1 MFRRNDNSLKKLKVY
16 LDTSIINF
24 LEADDA
30 PEYKKSTENFF
41 ENVVAP
47 EKIEVYISNVVIDEI
62 NDTNNEKT
70 KSKLHENIK
79 KYPNIK
85 MLATNDE
92 NIDEIAFLVENYIT
106 NGIIPNK
113 KAADAFH
120 IAYSTIFQMDVLLSW
135 NFKHLANINKEQK
148 ILGLNKILGYNH
160 PFRMANP
167 LEVYFDE

>member
-1 MFRRNDNSLKKLKVY
+1 MKKLKVY

-24 LEADDA
+24 LEANDA
-30 PEYKKSTENFF
+30 PEYKRATEKFF
-41 ENVVAP
+41 KNVVVP

-62 NDTNNEKT
+62 NDTTDEKT
-70 KSKLHENIK
+70 KDKLHENIK

-85 MLATNDE
+85 MLITNDE
-92 NIDEIAFLVENYIT
+92 NIEEIAFLAENYIT
-106 NGIIPNK
+106 NDIIPNK

-120 IAYSTIFQMDVLLSW
+120 IAYSTVFQMDVLLSW

-148 ILGLNKILGYNH
+148 VLGLNKMLGYNH
-160 PFRMANP
+160 SFRMANP

>member
-1 MFRRNDNSLKKLKVY
+1 VKKLKVY

-24 LEADDA
+24 MEADDA
-30 PEYKKSTENFF
+30 PEYKKVTEIFF
-41 ENVVAP
+41 ENVVAH

-70 KSKLHENIK
+70 RDKLLGNIK

-85 MLATNDE
+85 MLTTNNE
-92 NIDEIAFLVENYIT
+92 NIEEIAFLAENYIT

-113 KAADAFH
+113 KVADAFH
-120 IAYSTIFQMDVLLSW
+120 IAYTTVFQMDVLLSW

-148 ILGLNKILGYNH
+148 VLGLNKILGYNH
-160 PFRMANP
+160 LFRMANP

>member
-1 MFRRNDNSLKKLKVY
+1 MKKLKVY

-24 LEADDA
+24 LEANDA
-30 PEYKKSTENFF
+30 PEYKKATENFF
-41 ENVVAP
+41 GNVVVP

-62 NDTNNEKT
+62 NDTNNEDT

-92 NIDEIAFLVENYIT
+92 NINEIAFLVENYIT

-113 KAADAFH
+113 KAADAFQ
-120 IAYSTIFQMDVLLSW
+120 IAYVTIFQIDVLLSW